1 MREIAAAAVTETVAR
16 LCMEANYD
24 LGEDVVRALE
34 TALEREESE
43 VGRGILRQILEN
55 AAIAREEKIP
65 ICQDCGLA
73 IVFLELGQEVHI
85 VGGDLYEAVNE
96 GVRRGYREGYL
107 RKSVVSEPFS
117 ARRNTGDNTP
127 AIIHTRI
134 VPGEHLRITVA
145 PKGGGSENMSRLAM
159 LTPAAGRQGI
169 MNFVLKTVDEAGA
182 NPCPPIIV
190 GVGIGG
196 SFERVAYLAKYA
208 LLRPL
213 GTPNPDPELAE
224 LEQELLERVNRL
236 GIGPQGFGGR
246 MTALAVHVEAEPCHI
261 ASLPAAVNIQCH
273 AARHK
278 EAVL

>member
-1 MREIAAAAVTETVAR
+1 MREILAEDVTRTVAH
-16 LCMEANYD
+16 LCIEANYD
-24 LGEDVVRALE
+24 LGEDVVRTLE
-34 TALEREESE
+34 TALEHEESE

-55 AAIAREEKIP
+55 AAIARQEKIP
-65 ICQDCGLA
+65 ICQDCGLTV
-73 IVFLELGQEVHI
+73 VFLELGQEVHI

-96 GVRRGYREGYL
+96 GVRGGYREGYL

-134 VPGEHLRITVA
+134 VPGEHLHITVA

-169 MNFVLKTVDEAGA
+169 INFVLKTVDEAGA

-208 LLRPL
+208 LLRRL

-224 LEQELLERVNRL
+224 LEAELLERVNRL

-246 MTALAVHVEAEPCHI
+246 ITALAVYVEAEPCHI

>member
-1 MREIAAAAVTETVAR
+1 MREIAAEAVTETVAR

-24 LGEDVVRALE
+24 LGEDVVATLRA
-34 TALEREESE
+34 ALEREESE
-43 VGRGILRQILEN
+43 VGQGILRQILEN
-55 AAIAREEKIP
+55 AAIARQEKIP

-107 RKSVVSEPFS
+107 RKSVVREPFS

-169 MNFVLKTVDEAGA
+169 VDFVLRTVDEAGA

-224 LEQELLERVNRL
+224 LERELLERVNRL

-246 MTALAVHVEAEPCHI
+246 ITALAVHVEAEPCHI
-261 ASLPAAVNIQCH
+261 ASLPAAVNLQCH